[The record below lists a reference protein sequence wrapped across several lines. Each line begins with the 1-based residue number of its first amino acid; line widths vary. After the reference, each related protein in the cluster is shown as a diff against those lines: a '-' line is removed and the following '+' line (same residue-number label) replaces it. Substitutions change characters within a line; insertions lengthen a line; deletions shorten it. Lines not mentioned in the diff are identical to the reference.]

1 MKLEKLQYSKWT
13 GLLGIMGKILSFE
26 IFFGFVAG
34 CLLPA
39 HLKCFSYRKYSL
51 SEYMEGIDVYVFL
64 CLTGAYIIQKNDYT
78 KCSLMANYTALWEN
92 IISELFK

>member
-1 MKLEKLQYSKWT
+1 
-13 GLLGIMGKILSFE
+13 
-26 IFFGFVAG
+26 
-34 CLLPA
+34 
-39 HLKCFSYRKYSL
+39 
-51 SEYMEGIDVYVFL
+51 MEGIDVYVFL